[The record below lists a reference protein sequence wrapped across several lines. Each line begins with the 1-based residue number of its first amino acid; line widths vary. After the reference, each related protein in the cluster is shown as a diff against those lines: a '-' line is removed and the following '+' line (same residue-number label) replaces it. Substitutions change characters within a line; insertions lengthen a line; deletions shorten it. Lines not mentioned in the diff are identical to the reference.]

1 MKRSQVM
8 LSSLDKQ
15 ALPVE
20 PATIAPKICSDTA
33 IQAQPIGCEGQSSMV
48 QTLFQAIP
56 APLVIIRKADSA
68 ILYANEH
75 YCSSFN
81 LVKNPITETP
91 ETLKITQE
99 DSIEAHLFQEWEETP
114 RQLPVEPN
122 VLTDSTQA
130 PPPSQ
135 QSTTCTKC
143 NLQKAEFKILDF
155 CSNPED
161 WQRLLQSLETQEII
175 CDREVQ
181 MQQAD
186 GTPLWCT
193 VSLRSLFFNSEPAVL
208 GIFQTITPYKQTSEV
223 LQQQLAT
230 EDEILAASPD
240 LFYRCDRTGK
250 FTYVSPMGAQIL
262 GMEPQNIIG
271 KTWQELDLPS
281 EIKARLDAQ
290 WQSVLTTGSAIAD
303 ETRFLTPK
311 GYRDYEY
318 IFNPIL
324 DSEGCIKAV
333 VSTFRDITNRKRL
346 MSAICASEVK
356 FRTLAETMV
365 VATFIYQG
373 TQLLHVNSALCT
385 ITGYSHAEL
394 LRMNVWGFVHPDYK
408 ILTRAWSMAQQRGEP
423 VRSRYEVKILT
434 KTGKI
439 RWLDVSTRRIDFQ
452 GKQAV
457 LVNAFDITSHKRAEA
472 ALCESQRMLSTLMS
486 NLPGMA
492 YRSCLKDAMNR
503 VSTDWAMEF
512 VSEGCLNLTG
522 YHPDDLVGN
531 KQISF
536 KDIIHPGDR
545 DRILQEIQAAL
556 QRNRPYQIEYR
567 ITTASGNQKWV
578 WEQGRGVYCA
588 TGELL
593 GLEGLITD
601 ITQHKQTEAALQE
614 SQRRLSSLIN
624 ALPGIVFS
632 CASGP
637 EWSMTYLSE
646 GCLTLTGYKS
656 EELIGNQSVSFDTIT
671 HPDDLPNVFA
681 ALQTGIAQKQP
692 YVVEYRIRTKSGEEK
707 WLWEKGHGVFDSTGE
722 VLGVEGF
729 ITDITE
735 LKRAEEALRSSEAEL
750 RALFAAMTDAIF
762 VFDAEGRCLK
772 IAPTNPELLSKP
784 APELLGKTLYQVFD
798 RQQAETTMS
807 YIRQAIQE
815 KRTVNVEYSL
825 QTGGEEIWFSADISP
840 TLENSVV
847 WVARNVTQRKR
858 AEAALRQAE
867 ANYRSIFEH
876 ALEGIFQSSADGR
889 FLSVNPALAKIY
901 GYASPE
907 ELIASLTDIE
917 HQLYVEPHRRTEF
930 VALIQNQDE
939 VSGFESQIYRKDG
952 SIIWISESARAVRH
966 PNTGE
971 LLYYEGMVEDITEHK
986 RVKEDLQERAF
997 YDPLTGLPNRALFM
1011 DRLSHTVERAK
1022 RHPNYRFAV
1031 LFLDLDRFK
1040 FINDSLGHLVGD
1052 QLLVAIARRLER
1064 CLRAEDTVARLGGDE
1079 FTILLENITDVSQAT
1094 RVAERILQELVA
1106 PFNLDSNEVF
1116 TAASIGIVLSREV
1129 GADALRTDYDRPED
1143 LLRDADTALY
1153 RAKALGKGRYEVF
1166 DQTMH
1171 QRAVT
1176 LLQLENDLR
1185 RAVENQEFQLY
1196 YQPIVSL
1203 VTNQIIGF
1211 EALLRWQHPTRG
1223 LVYPNDFIPMAEETG
1238 LIIPIGWWTLRE
1250 ACQQLRQWQLSIS
1263 RQSSVVSSNS
1273 NNQLTINVNLSSK
1286 QLLQPDLLAQIDQ
1299 ILQETGLQGHSLK
1312 LEITESCLLERP
1324 DAAAAMLNQLRE
1336 RQIGLC
1342 IDDFGTGYSSLSYL
1356 HRFPINTLKID
1367 RSFVSGIGVDSNPPK
1382 TTNHVQ
1388 GQPLQIAQTIVML
1401 AHNLGMEVIAEGVE
1415 TTEQMTQ
1422 LQAFNCEYAQG
1433 YLFSEAQD
1441 ASIARKLMG

>member
-1 MKRSQVM
+1 
-8 LSSLDKQ
+8 
-15 ALPVE
+15 
-20 PATIAPKICSDTA
+20 
-33 IQAQPIGCEGQSSMV
+33 MV

-56 APLVIIRKADSA
+56 VPLVMVRKADGT

-75 YCSSFN
+75 YCSTFGLVNN
-81 LVKNPITETP
+81 LISKTSET
-91 ETLKITQE
+91 
-99 DSIEAHLFQEWEETP
+99 AN
-114 RQLPVEPN
+114 QLSVIGCQLSVEQT
-122 VLTDSTQA
+122 VLTDST
-130 PPPSQ
+130 PVSLPSDP
-135 QSTTCTKC
+135 SASCTKC
-143 NLQKAEFKILDF
+143 NLHNAESKILDV

-161 WQRLLQSLETQEII
+161 WKTLLQSLDTQDII
-175 CDREVQ
+175 RDRELQ

-193 VSLRSLFFNSEPAVL
+193 VSLRSLIFNSEPAVL
-208 GIFQTITPYKQTSEV
+208 AIFQTITPYKQTSEA
-223 LQQQLAT
+223 LQEQLTT

-240 LFYRCDRTGK
+240 LFYRCDHTGK

-262 GMEPQNIIG
+262 GMESANIIG
-271 KTWQELDLPS
+271 KTWQELDLPP

-303 ETRFLTPK
+303 ETQFLTPK
-311 GYRDYEY
+311 GYRNYEY
-318 IFNPIL
+318 ILNPIL

-333 VSTFRDITNRKRL
+333 VSTFRDITERQRL
-346 MSAICASEVK
+346 MNAICASEVK

-394 LRMNVWGFVHPDYK
+394 LKMNVWGFVHPDYQ
-408 ILTRAWSMAQQRGEP
+408 ILTRAWTVAQQRGEP
-423 VRSRYEVKILT
+423 VRSRYEIKILT

-439 RWLDVSTRRIDFQ
+439 RWLDVSTRSIEFQ

-472 ALCESQRMLSTLMS
+472 ALRESQRMLSTLLS

-492 YRSCLKDAMNR
+492 YRSCLKEVANR
-503 VSTDWAMEF
+503 TSTDWTMEF
-512 VSEGCLNLTG
+512 VSERCLDLTG

-531 KQISF
+531 KQIAF
-536 KDIIHPGDR
+536 HDIIHPDDR
-545 DRILQEIQAAL
+545 DRILQEVQAAL
-556 QRNRPYQIEYR
+556 RQNRPYQLEYR
-567 ITTASGNQKWV
+567 ITTPSGDHKWV

-593 GLEGLITD
+593 ALEGLIVD
-601 ITQHKQTEAALQE
+601 ITNRKQAEAALQE

-632 CASGP
+632 CGSGP

-646 GCLTLTGYKS
+646 GCLTLTGYRS
-656 EELIGNQSVSFDTIT
+656 DELIGNRSVSFDTIT
-671 HPDDLPNVFA
+671 HPDDLPNVLA
-681 ALQTGIAQKQP
+681 ALQTGIEQQQP

-707 WLWEKGHGVFDSTGE
+707 WLWEKGHGIFDSAGE

-762 VFDAEGRCLK
+762 VFDAQGRCLK

-784 APELLGKTLYQVFD
+784 APELLGKTLHQVFD
-798 RQQAETTMS
+798 RQQAETAMS
-807 YIRQAIQE
+807 YIRQAINE

-825 QTGGEEIWFSADISP
+825 QTGDEEIWFSANISP
-840 TLENSVV
+840 TVENSVV

-889 FLSVNPALAKIY
+889 YLSVNPALAKIY

-907 ELIASLTDIE
+907 ELIACLTDIE
-917 HQLYVEPHRRTEF
+917 HQLYVEPQRRADF
-930 VALIQNQDE
+930 IALIQSQDE
-939 VSGFESQIYRKDG
+939 VSEFESQIYRKDG

-966 PNTGE
+966 PTTGE
-971 LLYYEGMVEDITEHK
+971 LIYYEGMVEDITEHK

-1040 FINDSLGHLVGD
+1040 FVNDSLGHLVGD

-1064 CLRAEDTVARLGGDE
+1064 CLRTEDTVARLGGDE
-1079 FTILLENITDVSQAT
+1079 FTILLENITDASQAT
-1094 RVAERILQELVA
+1094 RVADRILQELID
-1106 PFNLDSNEVF
+1106 PFNLDGNEVF
-1116 TAASIGIVLSREV
+1116 TAASIRIVLSRELSANV
-1129 GADALRTDYDRPED
+1129 PRT
-1143 LLRDADTALY
+1143 
-1153 RAKALGKGRYEVF
+1153 
-1166 DQTMH
+1166 
-1171 QRAVT
+1171 
-1176 LLQLENDLR
+1176 
-1185 RAVENQEFQLY
+1185 
-1196 YQPIVSL
+1196 
-1203 VTNQIIGF
+1203 
-1211 EALLRWQHPTRG
+1211 
-1223 LVYPNDFIPMAEETG
+1223 
-1238 LIIPIGWWTLRE
+1238 
-1250 ACQQLRQWQLSIS
+1250 
-1263 RQSSVVSSNS
+1263 
-1273 NNQLTINVNLSSK
+1273 
-1286 QLLQPDLLAQIDQ
+1286 
-1299 ILQETGLQGHSLK
+1299 
-1312 LEITESCLLERP
+1312 
-1324 DAAAAMLNQLRE
+1324 
-1336 RQIGLC
+1336 
-1342 IDDFGTGYSSLSYL
+1342 
-1356 HRFPINTLKID
+1356 
-1367 RSFVSGIGVDSNPPK
+1367 
-1382 TTNHVQ
+1382 
-1388 GQPLQIAQTIVML
+1388 
-1401 AHNLGMEVIAEGVE
+1401 
-1415 TTEQMTQ
+1415 
-1422 LQAFNCEYAQG
+1422 
-1433 YLFSEAQD
+1433 
-1441 ASIARKLMG
+1441 